1 MNNNTRSGSHSSDNV
16 SRAGASQAPAGK
28 RFKQGHSTSAAHA
41 HFAASDRGSYA
52 KRTPVTTARVPAKRG
67 VATQTSGTRP
77 GVVPTARRSS
87 GYSSG
92 ASRQRVSAG
101 RRAPRQK
108 KSIVPKIVG
117 AVVVLFVVLGVA
129 FVIVPTVQNV
139 FFPEEETVQA
149 GVAVTVE
156 IAEGS
161 SGDQIAKAL
170 TDAHVLATAK
180 EYYAAVKKLNADSSL
195 QPGTYEFKTLSDAES
210 VVKQLVEGPNAS
222 VKLVIPEGLTVSQ
235 VASKVSSA
243 CGISTED
250 FLDQAKASNYQDKY
264 SFLSGAANDS
274 LEGFLCPKTYTF
286 PSSGTTADTVI
297 TAMLDQFQ
305 KEYRSLDFTTAEASI
320 KSRYGVDLN
329 DYQVLTLAS
338 IVEREALT
346 EEQRYKV
353 ASTFYNRLKQDM
365 ALQSDA
371 VMGYVTGGE
380 VTASD
385 LKTESPYNTYLNK
398 GLPPTPICTPSI
410 SSLKATLEPA
420 DTNYLY
426 FFITSSNE
434 YFSETYDQHLQAI
447 EANK

>member
-1 MNNNTRSGSHSSDNV
+1 M
-16 SRAGASQAPAGK
+16 
-28 RFKQGHSTSAAHA
+28 
-41 HFAASDRGSYA
+41 
-52 KRTPVTTARVPAKRG
+52 
-67 VATQTSGTRP
+67 
-77 GVVPTARRSS
+77 
-87 GYSSG
+87 
-92 ASRQRVSAG
+92 
-101 RRAPRQK
+101 
-108 KSIVPKIVG
+108 
-117 AVVVLFVVLGVA
+117 
-129 FVIVPTVQNV
+129 
-139 FFPEEETVQA
+139 
-149 GVAVTVE
+149 
-156 IAEGS
+156 
-161 SGDQIAKAL
+161 
-170 TDAHVLATAK
+170 
-180 EYYAAVKKLNADSSL
+180 KKLNADSSL